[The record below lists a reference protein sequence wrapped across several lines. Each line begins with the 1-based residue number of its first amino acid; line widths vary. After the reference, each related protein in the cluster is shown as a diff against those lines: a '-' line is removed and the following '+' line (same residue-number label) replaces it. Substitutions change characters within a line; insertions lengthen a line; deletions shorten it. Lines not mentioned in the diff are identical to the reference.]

1 MANAIKVFIWFIF
14 AIIAIDVG
22 FEFIS
27 MANSFFNFLGVT
39 IVFVF
44 TLISIKTKCLTNL
57 KLKKENE
64 KN

>member
-1 MANAIKVFIWFIF
+1 MVNAIKVFIWFIL
-14 AIIAIDVG
+14 AIIIVDVG

-27 MANSFFNFLGVT
+27 MASSFFNFLGVT

-57 KLKKENE
+57 KLKQDE

>member
-1 MANAIKVFIWFIF
+1 MANAIKVFIWFIL
-14 AIIAIDVG
+14 AIITVDIG

-27 MANSFFNFLGVT
+27 MASSFFNFLGVT

-44 TLISIKTKCLTNL
+44 TLISIKTKCLTSL
-57 KLKKENE
+57 KLKQDE

>member
-1 MANAIKVFIWFIF
+1 MANAIKVFIWFIL

-27 MANSFFNFLGVT
+27 MASSFFNFLGVT
-39 IVFVF
+39 IIFVF

-57 KLKKENE
+57 KLKQDE

>member
-1 MANAIKVFIWFIF
+1 MANAIKVFIWFIL
-14 AIIAIDVG
+14 AIITIDVG

-27 MANSFFNFLGVT
+27 MASSFFNFLGVT

-57 KLKKENE
+57 KLKQDE

>member
-1 MANAIKVFIWFIF
+1 MVNAIKVFIWFIF

-22 FEFIS
+22 FKFIS
-27 MANSFFNFLGVT
+27 MASSFFNFLGVT

-57 KLKKENE
+57 KLKQDE

>member
-1 MANAIKVFIWFIF
+1 MANVIKVFIWFNL
-14 AIIAIDVG
+14 AIITVDVG

-27 MANSFFNFLGVT
+27 MASSFFNFLGVT

-57 KLKKENE
+57 KLKKNE

>member
-1 MANAIKVFIWFIF
+1 MANAIKVFIWFIL

-27 MANSFFNFLGVT
+27 MASSFFNFLGVT

-44 TLISIKTKCLTNL
+44 TLISIKTKCLTL
-57 KLKKENE
+57 IKTKKENE

>member
-1 MANAIKVFIWFIF
+1 MVNAIKVFIWFIL
-14 AIIAIDVG
+14 AIITVDVG

-27 MANSFFNFLGVT
+27 MTSSFFNFLGVT

-57 KLKKENE
+57 KLKQDE

>member
-1 MANAIKVFIWFIF
+1 MVNAIKVFIWFIF